1 MSKFLSLL
9 KRFILLRKM
18 RFYIFR

>member
-18 RFYIFR
+18 RFHIFR